1 MDGSGP
7 PDETQGADPDEPE
20 LPPWPQ
26 MARPTWHNQYG
37 PYGGYP
43 PTGGYGPARG
53 GPDTESEK
61 RGCWI
66 LVCVL
71 ILLAIALALVLIYL
85 IR

>member
-1 MDGSGP
+1 MGGSGP
-7 PDETQGADPDEPE
+7 PDETQGPGPEEPE

-37 PYGGYP
+37 GAPSPYGGQGP
-43 PTGGYGPARG
+43 NADHGGG
-53 GPDTESEK
+53 GRSGG
-61 RGCWI
+61 GCLI

-71 ILLAIALALVLIYL
+71 ISLAIASALVWVIL